1 MNYLYLVLDL
11 GTFAGPFLLSFDKKV
26 AFFKKWNYLF
36 PAIFVMAIV
45 FIVWDIL
52 FTNAGVWGFN
62 PTYLTGLY
70 FFSLPIEECLFF
82 FVVPYASVFI
92 YECVLAYFKDFC
104 LKIAPYF
111 FVLLSVFV
119 IIVGF
124 VYIERLYTSITF
136 ISAGTGM
143 LWLIFK
149 KVPYLGRFMLAYL
162 IVLIPFL
169 IVNGVLTG
177 TGIENEVV
185 WYNSNHILNIRIL
198 TIPIE
203 DSIYNLLMFSMTI
216 FLYHFFQKLY

>member
-1 MNYLYLVLDL
+1 MSYLYLLLDL
-11 GTFAGPFLLSFDKKV
+11 GTFAGPLLLSFDKKV
-26 AFFKKWNYLF
+26 AFFKKWKYLF
-36 PAIFVMAIV
+36 PSVLIMAII
-45 FIVWDIL
+45 FIIWDIL
-52 FTNAGVWGFN
+52 FTNHGVWGFN

-70 FFSLPIEECLFF
+70 FFSIPLEECLFF
-82 FVVPYASVFI
+82 FVVPYASVFV
-92 YECVLAYFKDFC
+92 YECIIAYFKDY
-104 LKIAPYF
+104 LEKIAPYF
-111 FVLLSVFV
+111 FALLSVFV
-119 IIVGF
+119 IIIGF

-143 LWLIFK
+143 LWMIFK

-162 IVLIPFL
+162 IVLIPFF

-177 TGIENEVV
+177 TGIEDEVV

-216 FLYHFFQKLY
+216 FFYNLFKTKY